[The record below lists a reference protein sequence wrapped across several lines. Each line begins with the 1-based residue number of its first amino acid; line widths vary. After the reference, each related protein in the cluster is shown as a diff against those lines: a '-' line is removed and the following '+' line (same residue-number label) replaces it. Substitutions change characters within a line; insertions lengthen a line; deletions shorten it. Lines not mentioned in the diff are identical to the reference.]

1 MHTYSVRRVDSFR
14 NAESGMN
21 SRRLFAKF
29 LYDKNNSRG
38 GWTNVEKFLLT
49 LLTSIYRLN

>member
-1 MHTYSVRRVDSFR
+1 MANKKIYTYSVRRVDSFR

-29 LYDKNNSRG
+29 LYDK
-38 GWTNVEKFLLT
+38 K
-49 LLTSIYRLN
+49 